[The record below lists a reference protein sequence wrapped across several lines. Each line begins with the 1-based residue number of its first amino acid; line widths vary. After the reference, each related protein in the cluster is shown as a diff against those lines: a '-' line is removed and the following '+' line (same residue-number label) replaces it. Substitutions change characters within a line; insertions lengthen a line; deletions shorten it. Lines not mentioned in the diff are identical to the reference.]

1 MRGNDRAAA
10 NCRRSASQAASCCW
24 GCEIVTVGAKDYER
38 ASLSRGG
45 SRFSWENLPGSA
57 LACLLPLHQV
67 EGAMCCKHLL
77 PIALLLTPLVA
88 GASPQQWHGKPTT
101 GATTEATAIV
111 EFARAT
117 NAYANLHRIVA
128 ASLLPEETCA
138 DPEETQRRVG
148 QLAEALRSERSAAR
162 AGDVFT
168 PVIAS
173 IFRRRLADALRRSA
187 LRGEV
192 FEPQQAPEDEPRMEV
207 NDAFAWI
214 AGHGMQ
220 PAILATLTPLPPE
233 LEYRFVYRD
242 LVLLD
247 VGANL
252 IVDILEDALP
262 VTPSGYEAVQPWPAS
277 SGGCAVHPDLPMC
290 WS

>member
-1 MRGNDRAAA
+1 MR
-10 NCRRSASQAASCCW
+10 
-24 GCEIVTVGAKDYER
+24 
-38 ASLSRGG
+38 
-45 SRFSWENLPGSA
+45 
-57 LACLLPLHQV
+57 
-67 EGAMCCKHLL
+67 CKHFL

-88 GASPQQWHGKPTT
+88 GASPQQWHGKPLT
-101 GATTEATAIV
+101 GAATEVTAIV

-117 NAYANLHRIVA
+117 YAYANLHRTVA

-168 PVIAS
+168 PALAS
-173 IFRRRLADALRRSA
+173 IFRRRLADAIHQSTF
-187 LRGEV
+187 RGEV
-192 FEPQQAPEDEPRMEV
+192 LEPQQAPQDEPRLEV
-207 NDAFAWI
+207 NDAFPWI
-214 AGHGMQ
+214 AGQGM
-220 PAILATLTPLPPE
+220 PSAILATLTPLPPE

-252 IVDILEDALP
+252 IVDILENALP
-262 VTPSGYEAVQPWPAS
+262 LPPGGHEAVEPCPEPS
-277 SGGCAVHPDLPMC
+277 VSCAVHPDLPTC